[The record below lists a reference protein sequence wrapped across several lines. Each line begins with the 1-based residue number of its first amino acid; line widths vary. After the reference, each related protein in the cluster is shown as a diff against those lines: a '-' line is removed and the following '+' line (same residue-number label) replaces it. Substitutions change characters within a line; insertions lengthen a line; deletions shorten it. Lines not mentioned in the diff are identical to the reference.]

1 MDSSSTHDNALIVT
15 APGYEFEHHRL
26 DAWKVALE
34 ALVLGDVIARG
45 LPRGYGSLK
54 DQLTRA
60 LLGAFLQTTEGA
72 ARTGA
77 DRLNRLR
84 TARAEAS
91 EAAAAT
97 EAVGRLGL
105 AKPPLVEQQLGL
117 LWRLCAMLTKLARLS
132 R

>member
-1 MDSSSTHDNALIVT
+1 MDSSSTRDF
-15 APGYEFEHHRL
+15 APIAPSPRYEFEHHRL

-34 ALVLGDVIARG
+34 ALVLGDTIARG
-45 LPRGYGSLK
+45 IPRGYGSLK

-77 DRLNRLR
+77 DRLCRLR
-84 TARAEAS
+84 VARAEAS

-105 AKPPLVEQQLGL
+105 CTPQWVDQLLGL
-117 LWRLCAMLTKLARLS
+117 LWRLCAMLTKLSRLG